1 MHFEKHKGCSTLTV
15 TFSEEWL
22 KSYYQR
28 QGKEPPPAQSMSKS
42 NESRR
47 SKYGNRKTMV
57 DGKTFDSKHE
67 AEVYEQLK
75 VQVLAGECRAV
86 ACQVPFALPGRIKYV
101 ADFVLLHNDGRYSVL
116 DAKSEATRKDKVYRM
131 KKRLMRECLGLE
143 IQEV

>member
-1 MHFEKHKGCSTLTV
+1 MTIV
-15 TFSEEWL
+15 FSEEWL

-28 QGKEPPPAQSMSKS
+28 QGIKPPAPRSAPQPA
-42 NESRR
+42 EPRR
-47 SKYGNRKTMV
+47 TKYGNRKTTV

-67 AEVYEQLK
+67 AEIYEQLK
-75 VQVLAGECRAV
+75 VQVMAGEYRAV
-86 ACQVPFALPGRIKYV
+86 TCQVPFILPGRVKYV
-101 ADFVLLHNDGRYSVL
+101 ADFVLLHNDGTYGVL